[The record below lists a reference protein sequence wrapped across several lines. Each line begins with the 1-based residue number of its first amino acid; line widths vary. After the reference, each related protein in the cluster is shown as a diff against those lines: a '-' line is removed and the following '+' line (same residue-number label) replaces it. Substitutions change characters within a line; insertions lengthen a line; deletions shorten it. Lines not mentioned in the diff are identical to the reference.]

1 MTAIHPY
8 RRHDMKPEQLDELIL
23 PPPDVRT
30 AIGAARAKKARTG
43 MLQPPVQS

>member
-1 MTAIHPY
+1 
-8 RRHDMKPEQLDELIL
+8 MKPEQLDELIL

-30 AIGAARAKKARTG
+30 AIGAARAKKAHTG